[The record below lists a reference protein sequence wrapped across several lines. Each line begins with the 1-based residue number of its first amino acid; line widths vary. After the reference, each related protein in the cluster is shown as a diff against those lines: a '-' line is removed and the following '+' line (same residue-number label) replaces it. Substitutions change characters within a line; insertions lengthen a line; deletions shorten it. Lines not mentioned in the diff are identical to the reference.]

1 MINLG
6 LSAEQETRAA
16 ELHANMVTWDMLIE
30 STVHQQGWD
39 NMAVDGGPTGGSFT
53 VGAGG
58 LENMGLGDQLP
69 RTDDWWSYHT
79 TLDDIA
85 RLHGVFAS
93 SDNKIVQ
100 AKCVADIE
108 QAQRDGTV
116 AIMLNT
122 QNSIWAGYDFDR
134 IVTMYNLGLR
144 VVQLTYNQQ
153 NFVGSGCQED
163 SNNKLSEFGK
173 QFVEKLNEQG
183 MLVDTGHTG
192 AGTIKHAI
200 DVSNKPIACSHA
212 GLAVQAPGQDRVQTD
227 QTLKYL
233 ADNGGV
239 FGLSAIPGMLTGNLK
254 CTVNEYVD
262 GFEHAIKV
270 MGIDHV
276 GIGFMFA
283 PTHHGATRHAVGP
296 RREIGVRTIFNLLG
310 PLTNPAAARW
320 QLVGVYEQRWLRPRA
335 EVFGNLGSIHTLV
348 VSSSDGLDEISIA
361 DSTPVC
367 EFYKGKLS
375 EFVISPEDYGIER
388 QALSSIKVES
398 ASESL
403 ALIHSALS
411 GEKGPAYDM
420 VALNAGA
427 TLYAADVVI
436 SVGDGVDRARAVL
449 DAGDAVS
456 KLEELASYTQRFG

>member
-1 MINLG
+1 MDMHSAIRSVARGVDLDREQMNSVMRIVMQGDATPAQIGAFLTALHIKGETVDELTAAAIVMREFAAAVSVRSDKVVDTVGTGGDAAG
-6 LSAEQETRAA
+6 LFNVSTACALVAAAAGITVAKHGNRAA
-16 ELHANMVTWDMLIE
+16 
-30 STVHQQGWD
+30 
-39 NMAVDGGPTGGSFT
+39 TGKSGSADVLEAAGVYIGLT
-53 VGAGG
+53 PDQVG
-58 LENMGLGDQLP
+58 E
-69 RTDDWWSYHT
+69 T
-79 TLDDIA
+79 IA
-85 RLHGVFAS
+85 
-93 SDNKIVQ
+93 
-100 AKCVADIE
+100 
-108 QAQRDGTV
+108 
-116 AIMLNT
+116 
-122 QNSIWAGYDFDR
+122 
-134 IVTMYNLGLR
+134 
-144 VVQLTYNQQ
+144 
-153 NFVGSGCQED
+153 
-163 SNNKLSEFGK
+163 
-173 QFVEKLNEQG
+173 
-183 MLVDTGHTG
+183 
-192 AGTIKHAI
+192 
-200 DVSNKPIACSHA
+200 
-212 GLAVQAPGQDRVQTD
+212 
-227 QTLKYL
+227 
-233 ADNGGV
+233 
-239 FGLSAIPGMLTGNLK
+239 
-254 CTVNEYVD
+254 
-262 GFEHAIKV
+262 
-270 MGIDHV
+270 HV

-320 QLVGVYEQRWLRPRA
+320 QLVGVYEQRWLRPLA

-436 SVGDGVDRARAVL
+436 SIGDGVDRARTVL

>member
-1 MINLG
+1 MDMHSAIRSVARGVDLDQEQMNCVMRIVMQGDATPAQIGAFLTALHIKGETVDELTAAAIVMREFAAAVSVRSDKVVDTVGTGGDAAG
-6 LSAEQETRAA
+6 LFNVSTACALVAAAAGITVAKHGNRAA
-16 ELHANMVTWDMLIE
+16 
-30 STVHQQGWD
+30 
-39 NMAVDGGPTGGSFT
+39 TGKSGSADVLEAAGVCIGLT
-53 VGAGG
+53 PDQVG
-58 LENMGLGDQLP
+58 E
-69 RTDDWWSYHT
+69 T
-79 TLDDIA
+79 
-85 RLHGVFAS
+85 
-93 SDNKIVQ
+93 
-100 AKCVADIE
+100 
-108 QAQRDGTV
+108 
-116 AIMLNT
+116 
-122 QNSIWAGYDFDR
+122 
-134 IVTMYNLGLR
+134 
-144 VVQLTYNQQ
+144 
-153 NFVGSGCQED
+153 
-163 SNNKLSEFGK
+163 
-173 QFVEKLNEQG
+173 
-183 MLVDTGHTG
+183 
-192 AGTIKHAI
+192 
-200 DVSNKPIACSHA
+200 
-212 GLAVQAPGQDRVQTD
+212 
-227 QTLKYL
+227 
-233 ADNGGV
+233 
-239 FGLSAIPGMLTGNLK
+239 
-254 CTVNEYVD
+254 
-262 GFEHAIKV
+262 
-270 MGIDHV
+270 IDHV

-320 QLVGVYEQRWLRPRA
+320 QLVGVYEQRWLRPLA

-367 EFYKGKLS
+367 EFYKGELS

-436 SVGDGVDRARAVL
+436 SIGDGVDRARTVL

>member
-1 MINLG
+1 MDMHSAIRSVARG
-6 LSAEQETRAA
+6 LDLDQEQMNSVMRIVMQGDATPAQIGAFLTALHIKGETVDELTAAAIVMREFAAAVSVRSDKVVDTVGTGGDAAGLFNVSTACALVAAAAGITVAKHGNRAA
-16 ELHANMVTWDMLIE
+16 
-30 STVHQQGWD
+30 
-39 NMAVDGGPTGGSFT
+39 TGKSGSADVLEAAGVYIGLT
-53 VGAGG
+53 PDQVG
-58 LENMGLGDQLP
+58 E
-69 RTDDWWSYHT
+69 T
-79 TLDDIA
+79 
-85 RLHGVFAS
+85 
-93 SDNKIVQ
+93 
-100 AKCVADIE
+100 
-108 QAQRDGTV
+108 
-116 AIMLNT
+116 
-122 QNSIWAGYDFDR
+122 
-134 IVTMYNLGLR
+134 
-144 VVQLTYNQQ
+144 
-153 NFVGSGCQED
+153 
-163 SNNKLSEFGK
+163 
-173 QFVEKLNEQG
+173 
-183 MLVDTGHTG
+183 
-192 AGTIKHAI
+192 
-200 DVSNKPIACSHA
+200 
-212 GLAVQAPGQDRVQTD
+212 
-227 QTLKYL
+227 
-233 ADNGGV
+233 
-239 FGLSAIPGMLTGNLK
+239 
-254 CTVNEYVD
+254 
-262 GFEHAIKV
+262 
-270 MGIDHV
+270 IDHV

-320 QLVGVYEQRWLRPRA
+320 QLVGVYEQRWLRPLA

-367 EFYKGKLS
+367 EFYKGELS

-456 KLEELASYTQRFG
+456 KLEELAAYTQRFG